1 MAQECGFFNAQLVG
15 EEFDRV
21 YLAEQFAAYF
31 ASFIGNGIFGKSM
44 QQLQVMAQDN
54 NDMTVKVG
62 SGQAW
67 INGWWYRN
75 TTPYNLEFDVAD
87 GQLSRID
94 LVVIRWGRS
103 ERDMWLQVVKGVP
116 SASPQVPAIQ
126 RNTDYYDLQLATVSI
141 PAGSIKI
148 TQAQISDTR
157 LDNAVCGLVTGVVD
171 QIDTTNLYNQFGQY
185 FKEFKKIYETDM
197 NAWTEGQQ
205 AAYLA
210 WVQATQGDYNKYIG
224 DTENDYDEWTDA
236 KKAQYDEWYDT
247 HIAQWQLAFTSWFDN
262 VKGQLTDDVAG
273 HLQEQINE
281 HEGLLNSLAH
291 MLLRN
296 EITVPIQL
304 SNGALLATT
313 DNEVLL
319 FTEHFQIAPCL
330 CQNS

>member
-171 QIDTTNLYNQFGQY
+171 QIDTTDLYNQFGQY

-236 KKAQYDEWYDT
+236 KKAQYDKWYDT